1 MTLDLG
7 YAQLESIS
15 RAVEMQNIEGRKGE
29 REPIRER
36 ELSRAYKELIYSID
50 RAIYP
55 LSILDL
61 N

>member
-29 REPIRER
+29 RKPIT
-36 ELSRAYKELIYSID
+36 K
-50 RAIYP
+50 
-55 LSILDL
+55 